1 MKTKIEVPCP
11 ECGSTI
17 RTSMDDVARQRTVR
31 CARGHS
37 VKLVDNGGGARK
49 FNRALDD
56 LERTIKK
63 FGR

>member
-1 MKTKIEVPCP
+1 
-11 ECGSTI
+11 
-17 RTSMDDVARQRTVR
+17 MDDIARQRTVR

-63 FGR
+63 FGK